1 MEENQRKISNKKIIK
16 YLKHQKMAEEIDR
29 MAEKIKYLGR
39 FEEVIHD
46 GYHGI
51 NLHLWFQRNDFE
63 IKINQETDFKYNIVI
78 DGNYEMSSELWDLIN
93 NLIKQLERN
102 CKEW

>member
-1 MEENQRKISNKKIIK
+1 MEENQRKISHKKIIK

-29 MAEKIKYLGR
+29 MAEKIKFLGR
-39 FEEVIHD
+39 FEKVIHD

-51 NLHLWFQRNDFE
+51 NLHLWFIRNNFE
-63 IKINQETDFKYNIVI
+63 IQINQRTDFKYDIVI